1 MFLLH
6 SCFLGFYV
14 AVWNLSWE
22 IQGLQGAGDF
32 FFFFF
37 LSLSLSLFTSLCLS
51 ASLYSA
57 VKTPQPPSHGCHSNH
72 LPALTSYVSVRAF
85 VYVSAGKSACA
96 LRDVTYWKSVRWL
109 LVLPPWGFSLI
120 RGCLCYTKLHTHN
133 HTHTTTHLCTRTS
146 THTHTREASCV
157 LKSDVL

>member
-72 LPALTSYVSVRAF
+72 LPALTSYVSVRSCMWAR
-85 VYVSAGKSACA
+85 VRVRARWGTWHIGKVSAGCLSYHLEAFPLSEAVC
-96 LRDVTYWKSVRWL
+96 VTQNY
-109 LVLPPWGFSLI
+109 
-120 RGCLCYTKLHTHN
+120 
-133 HTHTTTHLCTRTS
+133 THTTTHLCTRTS

-157 LKSDVL
+157 SDVL